1 MARKKKEKRAYKK
14 QNAAYWRSKDT
25 IEMAYRRN
33 ADLIKRTHPEIAAA
47 DAKSIFAQQVKQ
59 TMNNKNLSEK
69 AAIKNVLRSR
79 MYHDNK
85 AEYEARFHHEQLMDS
100 LSAAE
105 KSRIYYYKKKTEKDI
120 SLAFEKMQY
129 IDGRDRSKTKIK
141 DDIEYY
147 KYSSYKIGSS
157 TMTIYYS
164 QGYSKKLIEIDGVLL

>member
-1 MARKKKEKRAYKK
+1 MARKKKIKRTYKK
-14 QNAAYWRSKDT
+14 QNAEYWRGKA

-33 ADLIKRTHPEIAAA
+33 ADLIKRTHPKIAKA

-85 AEYEARFHHEQLMDS
+85 AEYEARFHHEQLIGS

-105 KSRIYYYKKKTEKDI
+105 KSRIYYYGKKNKQKV

-129 IDGRDRSKTKIK
+129 IDGKDRNKTKIK